1 MEIGS
6 LLFGHLLT
14 GKVLGQGS
22 WTCSA
27 NNGIRSFF
35 IRWHRDGVAQ
45 FQSGCG
51 PIC

>member
-22 WTCSA
+22 WTCSS
-27 NNGIRSFF
+27 NYGVCGFF
-35 IRWHRDGVAQ
+35 NRRHRDDVAQ
-45 FQSGCG
+45 LQSACG
-51 PIC
+51 PSC